1 MPLATL
7 PRGVCLH
14 YEDDDFTDPW
24 RSPETVVLQH
34 GQAKSARMWYAWV
47 PLLARDDRVIRVD
60 SRGFGQSPLPP
71 PEFEYS
77 MDSLADDVVDL
88 LDSLKIDRAHV
99 IGDTVGGAMA
109 LTLTYRHPD
118 RVHTVTCCQST
129 YKLRGVGYYMGYH
142 DFVRHHGV
150 EAWVRSQHHGHDDQD
165 EWVIREMSK
174 TPAEA
179 VMRSLRGFADVDL
192 TERLPDIQ
200 TPALVIQG
208 ATDEMRLARART
220 LAELLPNG
228 HLAVIPG
235 TTRATQTAPDRSVQ
249 AWREFVLQH
258 HLGRSYAQA

>member
-7 PRGVCLH
+7 PGGVRLH
-14 YEDDDFTDPW
+14 Y
-24 RSPETVVLQH
+24 
-34 GQAKSARMWYAWV
+34 
-47 PLLARDDRVIRVD
+47 ARDYRVIRVD

-71 PEFEYS
+71 PEFNYS
-77 MDSLADDVVDL
+77 MDSLAEDVA
-88 LDSLKIDRAHV
+88 RAHV
-99 IGDTVGGAMA
+99 IGDTVAGAIA

-129 YKLRGVGYYMGYH
+129 YKLRGVGCYMGYH
-142 DFVRHHGV
+142 DFVRDHSV
-150 EAWVRSQHHGHDDQD
+150 EAWVRSQHPGHDAQD
-165 EWVIREMSK
+165 EWVIQEMSK

-192 TERLPDIQ
+192 TDQLPHIQ

-208 ATDEMRLARART
+208 ATDEVRLARARK
-220 LAELLPNG
+220 LVELLPTG

-235 TTRATQTAPDRSVQ
+235 TARATQTAPERSVQ

-258 HLGRSYAQA
+258 HHGRSYAHA